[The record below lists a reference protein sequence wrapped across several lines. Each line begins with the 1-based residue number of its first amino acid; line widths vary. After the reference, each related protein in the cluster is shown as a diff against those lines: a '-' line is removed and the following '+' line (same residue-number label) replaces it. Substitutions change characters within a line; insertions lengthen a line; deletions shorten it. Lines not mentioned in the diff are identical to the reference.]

1 MNIFIL
7 SFRLPVCN
15 TERREMKR
23 TAIYLRV
30 SSDRQS
36 QEGDS
41 IAAQRQALT
50 KYIDDRPDLVLA
62 GEYIDDGI
70 SGTKY
75 SQRDELQRMLA
86 DVEEGKIDLILFVKL
101 DRFFRSV
108 RHYTAAQAILDKHG
122 VGWTAIWEP
131 IYDTTTPQGRLI
143 VNQMMSI
150 AQFEAEN
157 TGQRIKQVQAYKVT
171 QGEVISGN
179 PPYGYRIENKHLVPS
194 ETAEGVLL
202 AFQTFERTG
211 SINGSLRE
219 LAGVPGLP
227 RIQKDFKKMLKN
239 PVYIGKYRDND
250 HFCEPIIPLPL
261 WERVQELLPI
271 NIRSNQ
277 RQTYIFSGLIRCA
290 ECGASY
296 AANTRRRQRGNY
308 LQIIHQ
314 YRCPK
319 HFMRKPAL
327 CTNTKVMNENV
338 LERYLIENL
347 SSMIEKTVVEYE
359 ATAKPARDKAAR
371 IAKLQGKVDK
381 LKELFINDLISLEE
395 YKADKETLT
404 AQIEALQAE
413 AAEEPTVNTEAL
425 KQLQG
430 MNFRGIYEGMEPDE
444 KRRFWRA
451 IIKVI
456 HFDQE
461 RNIDVE
467 FL

>member
-1 MNIFIL
+1 MIKAAL
-7 SFRLPVCN
+7 
-15 TERREMKR
+15 
-23 TAIYLRV
+23 YLRV
-30 SSDRQS
+30 SSERQS
-36 QEGDS
+36 KEGDS
-41 IAAQRQALT
+41 IPAQREALR
-50 KYIDDRPDLVLA
+50 KYAKEREYIIAD
-62 GEYIDDGI
+62 EYIDDGV
-70 SGTKY
+70 SGTKAD
-75 SQRDELQRMLA
+75 RDELMRLLE
-86 DVEEGKIDLILFVKL
+86 DVKSGKVNLILVTKL
-101 DRFFRSV
+101 DRLYRNIK
-108 RHYTAAQAILDKHG
+108 HYLNMMDILDKYN

-179 PPYGYRIENKHLVPS
+179 PPNGYRIENKHLVPS
-194 ETAEGVLL
+194 EDAESVLL

-239 PVYIGKYRDND
+239 PIYIGKYRGND

-395 YKADKETLT
+395 YKADKEKLT

>member
-1 MNIFIL
+1 MIKAAL
-7 SFRLPVCN
+7 
-15 TERREMKR
+15 
-23 TAIYLRV
+23 YLRV
-30 SSDRQS
+30 SSERQS
-36 QEGDS
+36 KEGDS
-41 IAAQRQALT
+41 IPAQREALR
-50 KYIDDRPDLVLA
+50 KYAKEREYIIA
-62 GEYIDDGI
+62 GEYIDDGV
-70 SGTKY
+70 SGTKAD
-75 SQRDELQRMLA
+75 RDELMRLLE
-86 DVEEGKIDLILFVKL
+86 DVKSGKVNLILVTKL
-101 DRFFRSV
+101 DRLYRNIK
-108 RHYTAAQAILDKHG
+108 HYLNMMDVLDKHG

-157 TGQRIKQVQAYKVT
+157 TGQRIRQVQAYKIT

-179 PPYGYRIENKHLVPS
+179 TPYGYRIENKHLVPS
-194 ETAEGVLL
+194 ETAENVLL

-211 SINGSLRE
+211 SINGSLVE
-219 LAGVPGLP
+219 LSGVPGLP

-239 PVYIGKYRDND
+239 PIYIGKYRGND
-250 HFCEPIIPLPL
+250 HFCEPIIPLQL

-277 RQTYIFSGLIRCA
+277 RQTYIFSGLIRCG
-290 ECGASY
+290 ECGVSF

-308 LQIIHQ
+308 LQITHQ

-319 HFMRKPAL
+319 HYMRKPAL
-327 CTNTKVMNENV
+327 CTNPKVLNENV
-338 LERYLIENL
+338 LERYLIDNL

-359 ATAKPARDKAAR
+359 AAAKPARDKAAR
-371 IAKLQGKVDK
+371 IAKLHGKVDK

-395 YKADKETLT
+395 YKSDKEKLT

-430 MNFRGIYEGMEPDE
+430 MNFRGIYDGMDPDE

-451 IIKVI
+451 IIKTI
-456 HFDQE
+456 RFDQE
-461 RNIDVE
+461 RNIEVE